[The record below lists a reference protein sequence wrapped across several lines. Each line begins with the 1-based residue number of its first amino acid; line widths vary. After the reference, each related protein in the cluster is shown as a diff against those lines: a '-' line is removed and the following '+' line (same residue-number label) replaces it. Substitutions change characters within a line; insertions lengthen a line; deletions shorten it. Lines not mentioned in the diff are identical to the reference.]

1 MEETENHQDVSSYVF
16 FLRRLAG
23 MALAGATFHASALTE
38 EEVEKHQRQIRV
50 PNCSNT
56 VSEVSQLNVQV
67 LITAICYKQDDFP
80 ESIDSL
86 LVCVVQ
92 IKFGLSA
99 QLGDRFA

>member
-1 MEETENHQDVSSYVF
+1 MFCAVHIKCISNYQLL
-16 FLRRLAG
+16 FL
-23 MALAGATFHASALTE
+23 
-38 EEVEKHQRQIRV
+38 
-50 PNCSNT
+50 